1 MIRRP
6 PRSTRTDTLFPYTTL
21 FRSQDVGNLVKGAG
35 VGIVPDA
42 GDKGG
47 IGVGPGRER
56 AEPPEEHQPAD
67 DREPVATDAM
77 EDGDRHRRRPF
88 IHPEVRR
95 KRSPARFL
103 ASHISPVSSDPVRSM
118 GPDKPSSRDKSGR
131 ASGRYRVWQY
141 VYISVVAVSLKKKEI
156 NKTG

>member
-6 PRSTRTDTLFPYTTL
+6 PRSTRTDTLSPYTTL
-21 FRSQDVGNLVKGAG
+21 FRS
-35 VGIVPDA
+35 
-42 GDKGG
+42 
-47 IGVGPGRER
+47 
-56 AEPPEEHQPAD
+56 EEHQPAD

-118 GPDKPSSRDKSGR
+118 GPVKPSSRDMQLPWPMGAKISG
-131 ASGRYRVWQY
+131 GRGGPAPEGDGPYLPLSRF
-141 VYISVVAVSLKKKEI
+141 A
-156 NKTG
+156 